1 MKAQGQIHDPR
12 WPAPTFGARQ
22 RKQTHNQEGR

>member
-12 WPAPTFGARQ
+12 WPGPTFGCRQ
-22 RKQTHNQEGR
+22 SRKHNKGV